1 MDDTTSEEKLA
12 EESNAA
18 GLAAG
23 TDKPA
28 EEGVE
33 GGAARILSQNEIDSL
48 LGFDGVGGPGQ
59 TNSGIM
65 ALINSALVNYERL
78 PMLEVVFDRLVR
90 MMSTSLRNFTSDNVE
105 VSLDQISSVRFGDY
119 LNSIPLPAML
129 VVFKAEEWDNSAL
142 ITIDSAMI
150 YSIVD
155 VLLGGRRGTAAMRI
169 EGRPYTTIERSLVE
183 RLIRVVLADMSGAF
197 DPLSPVTFRFDRLE
211 TNPRFATIAR
221 PANAAVLAKL
231 RIDMED
237 RGGRIEILIPYAT
250 LEPIRELLLQMFMGE
265 KFGRDSI
272 WETHLGNELLMTDMN
287 MHAVL
292 DEVTLPLGEIMNWKI
307 GSQLMLNV
315 KADDLVSLRAGEVT
329 LFQGR
334 MGSLHNHIAV
344 KVEETT
350 LHNPKMDI

>member
-1 MDDTTSEEKLA
+1 MADTPEMTEEERMAA
-12 EESNAA
+12 EWAA
-18 GLAAG
+18 AS
-23 TDKPA
+23 
-28 EEGVE
+28 E
-33 GGAARILSQNEIDSL
+33 GGGESAETEATARVLSQNEIDSL
-48 LGFDGVGGPGQ
+48 LGFGDAGAGGQ
-59 TNSGIM
+59 ENSGIM

-105 VSLDQISSVRFGDY
+105 VSLDQITSVRFGDY

-129 VVFKAEEWDNSAL
+129 TVFKAEEWDNSGL
-142 ITIDSAMI
+142 MTIDSAMI

-169 EGRPYTTIERSLVE
+169 EGRPYTTIERNLVE
-183 RLIRVVLADMSGAF
+183 RLVRVVLADMSGAF

-272 WETHLGNELLMTDMN
+272 WETHLGNELLQTDMKMN
-287 MHAVL
+287 AVL
-292 DEVTLPLGEIMNWKI
+292 DEVTVPLSEIMNWKP
-307 GSQLMLNV
+307 GSRLMLNV
-315 KADDLVSLRAGEVT
+315 KADDLVSLRAGDVT

-334 MGSLHNHIAV
+334 MGSLNNHIAV
-344 KVEETT
+344 KVEKACIHDKEE
-350 LHNPKMDI
+350 